1 MTLTYRDRGT
11 SGTQL
16 EVLCGDLVIA
26 NVYRAALS
34 LAASQAPYRCW
45 TFSAGP
51 PGFEH
56 HGKAATREI
65 ACLAVERNWEAWLAT
80 AGLTQLRGYPSMPV
94 RSARFGQSVSIFNL
108 FNF

>member
-34 LAASQAPYRCW
+34 LAASQAPYRC
-45 TFSAGP
+45 
-51 PGFEH
+51 
-56 HGKAATREI
+56 
-65 ACLAVERNWEAWLAT
+65 
-80 AGLTQLRGYPSMPV
+80 
-94 RSARFGQSVSIFNL
+94 
-108 FNF
+108 